1 MSRDF
6 RFNHVK
12 LASTDESQIVSF
24 TSWLSMTMVLKLRRP
39 MKKALHRRWAAFRVA
54 MLLLSL
60 IAAGPLVAQ
69 TPNVNYR
76 YHGPTPPGAI
86 GQEQLRRGGPLPGYF
101 QPVEFKLPQGAKVSL
116 AANGDFCDPLGEGAV
131 VGMLIAPVYR
141 LRVTNIPLQEGMEV
155 FPTVEIIDRLYPP
168 AGQAWRFPIPIELTI
183 DDLAL
188 ALAGKFVTRVIYL
201 EEPGTALPV
210 ASGGAQQWYDAG
222 PGSNPLFEADRLG
235 RPVAIL
241 RMGGRLPDL
250 ENGPD
255 EQFLFGSPPVMV
267 KYRPKLPLPK
277 LLPQVQ
283 PDNALPEQVLPN
295 AAPAETTEP

>member
-1 MSRDF
+1 
-6 RFNHVK
+6 
-12 LASTDESQIVSF
+12 
-24 TSWLSMTMVLKLRRP
+24 MTMVHKLRRP
-39 MKKALHRRWAAFRVA
+39 MLTALRHRRWVAFRAA
-54 MLLLSL
+54 MVLLGLMV
-60 IAAGPLVAQ
+60 AGPLAAQ
-69 TPNVNYR
+69 MPNVHYR

-101 QPVEFKLPQGAKVSL
+101 QPVEFKLPPGAKVSL
-116 AANGDFCDPLGEGAV
+116 AANGDFCEPLSESAV

-141 LRVTNIPLQEGMEV
+141 LRVTNIPLQEGLEV
-155 FPTVEIIDRLYPP
+155 FPTIEIIDRLYPP

-255 EQFLFGSPPVMV
+255 EQFLNGCPPVMV
-267 KYRPKLPLPK
+267 KYRPQLPLP
-277 LLPQVQ
+277 
-283 PDNALPEQVLPN
+283 NALPVNPPNNVPGERTARQILPN